1 MPNPIYN
8 FYEMN
13 HMAVAPYRAMAKS
26 LQLFYDSPFNI
37 FAGTKHMRTASAGL
51 ELFERLTRKYEKQGF
66 NIEPVEV
73 DGKQAV
79 IKEKVVKR
87 KSFCD
92 LLHFEK
98 VFEDGKAPKKKQEKL
113 LIVAP
118 MSGHYATLLR
128 GTVQDTLPFFD
139 VYITDWKNAAE
150 VPLTKGAFDLDDFI
164 DYLIEFC
171 EFLEGDCHML
181 AVCQPTVPTAAA
193 VAIMENEGNKLHPK
207 SMILVGGPIDGRIN
221 PTMINNFADKKPIEW
236 FEQNLI
242 SRVPLNYPGAGRR
255 VYPGFLQLAGFIA
268 MKPESHADKHHEYFN
283 HLVEGDGDS
292 AEKHEKFYDEYLS
305 VMDLTAEF
313 YLQTIKKVFQDFDLP
328 KGNFTSRGREVKLSN
343 VRKTALL
350 ALEGENDDIAGVGQS
365 HAALALCS
373 NLPDSKKHYYLQKGV
388 GHYGVFNGS
397 KFREFVVPVIRE
409 FIAKNS

>member
-1 MPNPIYN
+1 
-8 FYEMN
+8 
-13 HMAVAPYRAMAKS
+13 
-26 LQLFYDSPFNI
+26 
-37 FAGTKHMRTASAGL
+37 MRTASAGL
-51 ELFERLTRKYEKQGF
+51 ELFERLTRKYDKQGF
-66 NIEPVEV
+66 ELDPIEV
-73 DGKQAV
+73 DGKPV
-79 IKEKVVKR
+79 EVKEKRVK
-87 KSFCD
+87 KLAFCD
-92 LLHFEK
+92 LVHFEK
-98 VFEDGKAPKKKQEKL
+98 QGKFKQEKL
-113 LIVAP
+113 LIIAP

-150 VPLTKGAFDLDDFI
+150 IPLTKGAFDLDDFI
-164 DYLIEFC
+164 DYLIEFS

-181 AVCQPTVPTAAA
+181 AVCQPTVPAAAA

-221 PTMINNFADKKPIEW
+221 PTMINKFADKKPIEW

-242 SRVPLNYPGAGRR
+242 NRVPMNYPGAGRR

-268 MKPESHADKHHEYFN
+268 MKPESHADKHKEYYE
-283 HLVEGDGDS
+283 HLIEGDGDS

-328 KGNFTSRGREVKLSN
+328 EGKFESRGRPANMSSIKE
-343 VRKTALL
+343 TALL

-365 HAALALCS
+365 KAALALCS
-373 NLPDSKKHYYLQKGV
+373 NLPESKKQYHLQMGV

-397 KFREFVVPVIRE
+397 KFREHVVPVIRKFVAE
-409 FIAKNS
+409 NS